1 MYLPRESKI
10 CGALN
15 RYCTYLMRR
24 ELDTARSP
32 ATRH

>member
-1 MYLPRESKI
+1 MYLPHGSKI

-24 ELDTARSP
+24 ELGTAGSP
-32 ATRH
+32 AARR